1 MLIDEILLAID
12 TSGKESLYTQTVYNE
27 PKHRNREICLLLT
40 NSDGLF
46 LFIRYCKS
54 CKKNTIF
61 TSKGTCCCPS
71 HDETKKEYIAWD
83 YFTFKEYTFGHDGP
97 YPVFAK

>member
-1 MLIDEILLAID
+1 MLIDEILLGISTA
-12 TSGKESLYTQTVYNE
+12 SKESTYAETVLTDPANL
-27 PKHRNREICLLLT
+27 NREICLLLT
-40 NSDGLF
+40 NHNGFL
-46 LFIRYCKS
+46 LFIIYCKS